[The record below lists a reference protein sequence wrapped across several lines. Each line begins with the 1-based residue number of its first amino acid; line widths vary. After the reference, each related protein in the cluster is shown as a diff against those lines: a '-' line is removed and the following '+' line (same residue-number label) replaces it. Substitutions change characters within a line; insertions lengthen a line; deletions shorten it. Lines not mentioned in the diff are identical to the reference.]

1 MSYLQLADN
10 GNPADK
16 YLLIPAE
23 ISGTETKFVREDL
36 FDDLPEAKYQ
46 HLLNTLE
53 PYQLSEGDYLQ
64 DKASRQARREARKL
78 RKGDRQAQKDRRREA
93 KTLRKEAR
101 TLYKQKQAEGVE
113 GFQRSGVLS
122 NVMDTIG
129 GVASNIFGGAGDLD
143 YDVVGGIDYS
153 GGQFTTDGN
162 LQVRSKT
169 WIKGVPNWVVI
180 AGGGA
185 LTLGTIYLLTKKK
198 KR

>member
-53 PYQLSEGDYLQ
+53 PYQLSEDNLQ
-64 DKASRQARREARKL
+64 DKASRQARRDARKV
-78 RKGDRQAQKDRRREA
+78 RKGEKQAQKSRRREA
-93 KTLRKEAR
+93 KTSRKEAK

-113 GFQRSGVLS
+113 GFERSGVLS

-129 GVASNIFGGAGDLD
+129 GVASNIFGSSGDLD
-143 YDVVGGIDYS
+143 YDVVGGVDYS
-153 GGQFTTDGN
+153 GGQFTTDAN

-169 WIKGVPNWVVI
+169 WIKGVPNWIVI
-180 AGGGA
+180 AGGGV

-198 KR
+198 KK

>member
-10 GNPADK
+10 GNPAEK
-16 YLLIPAE
+16 YLLIPGE
-23 ISGTETKFVREDL
+23 ISGTETKFVREDV
-36 FDDLPEAKYQ
+36 FDDLPDYKYQ

-53 PYQLSEGDYLQ
+53 PYQLSEDNLQ
-64 DKASRQARREARKL
+64 DKASRQARRDARKL
-78 RKGDRQAQKDRRREA
+78 RKGEKQAQKSRRREA
-93 KTLRKEAR
+93 KTSRKEAK

-113 GFQRSGVLS
+113 GFERSGVLS

-153 GGQFTTDGN
+153 GGQFTTDGS
-162 LQVRSKT
+162 LRVESKT
-169 WIKGVPNWVVI
+169 WIKGVPNWIVI

-198 KR
+198 K